1 MDQKEHANKEN
12 TLYDEVQKETTKA
25 RPPVVLSLSLSFSS
39 VVACVVG
46 ETREKSRL
54 VFLAMD
60 ISLVSRGIFP
70 LFETLKNGQKMTPHT
85 TQRKHTSVGKD
96 DTNCEK
102 KRNYDERETTGADVL
117 RRKTTTTERRRRRRR
132 TTTRTTKSRS
142 S

>member
-1 MDQKEHANKEN
+1 M
-12 TLYDEVQKETTKA
+12 
-25 RPPVVLSLSLSFSS
+25 
-39 VVACVVG
+39 
-46 ETREKSRL
+46 
-54 VFLAMD
+54 FLC
-60 ISLVSRGIFP
+60 I
-70 LFETLKNGQKMTPHT
+70 FETLKNGPKMTPHT

-132 TTTRTTKSRS
+132 TRTTKSRS

>member
-25 RPPVVLSLSLSFSS
+25 RPPVVLSLSLFFFCRR
-39 VVACVVG
+39 VCCWRD
-46 ETREKSRL
+46 EREIEI

-85 TQRKHTSVGKD
+85 TQRKHTSVGKKD
-96 DTNCEK
+96 DESREK
-102 KRNYDERETTGADVL
+102 AKL
-117 RRKTTTTERRRRRRR
+117 R
-132 TTTRTTKSRS
+132 
-142 S
+142 